1 MSMKQEEKKRAI
13 IIVLDSVGIG
23 EQPDAAEFGDVG
35 SHTLG
40 NIRKVRGKLDL
51 PNMTALGL
59 AAIENSRLDTLNLT
73 PKGAYGRCAEL
84 TKAKDTTCGHWEMAG
99 LPLKQPFKTY
109 PNGFP
114 KELMDEFE
122 AKIGRGTI
130 GNEVASGTEIIQRL
144 GDEHVKTGKP
154 IVYTS
159 ADSVFQI
166 AAHEGVI
173 PLQELYRICEVARE
187 LLNDDNY
194 LVGRVIARPFEGTS
208 GAYKRTENRRDYAVE
223 PFSDT
228 ILDALDRRG
237 LPVVGIGKIE
247 DIFCHRGVTI
257 VDHTKNNPA
266 GIESTI
272 RYLENGTGSFIFSN
286 LVDFDMLYGHRNN
299 VEGYAAALEAFDQA
313 LPRILG
319 AMKDGDILM
328 ITADHG
334 CDPTTPSTDHSR
346 EYIPLVITGKHVK
359 ANVDLGTRKSFA
371 DIGATVYEY
380 LAGAKWN
387 VGTSFLGEI
396 YEA

>member
-1 MSMKQEEKKRAI
+1 MDTSKKNHKRAI
-13 IIVLDSVGIG
+13 VIVLDSVGIG
-23 EQPDAAEFGDVG
+23 EQPDAAEFGDTG

-40 NIRKVRGKLDL
+40 NIRKVRGKLDM

-59 AAIENSRLDTLNLT
+59 AAIENSRLDSLGLT
-73 PKGAYGRCAEL
+73 PKGAYGKLAEL

-99 LPLKQPFKTY
+99 LPLKQAFKTY

-114 KELMDEFE
+114 AEFLREFE

-130 GNEVASGTEIIQRL
+130 GNEVASGTEIIARL

-173 PLQELYRICEVARE
+173 PLAEQYRICEIARE
-187 LLNDDNY
+187 MLNDDNF
-194 LVGRVIARPFEGTS
+194 LVGRVIARPFEGVS
-208 GAYKRTENRRDYAVE
+208 GAYKRTENRKDYAVE
-223 PFSDT
+223 PFTDT
-228 ILDALDRRG
+228 VLDALVKHGKD
-237 LPVVGIGKIE
+237 VVGVGKIE
-247 DIFCHRGVTI
+247 DIFCHRGITI
-257 VDHTKNNPA
+257 VDHTKNNHT

-272 RYLENGTGSFIFSN
+272 RFLEEGAGDFIFTN

-299 VEGYAAALEAFDQA
+299 VEGYAAALESFDAA
-313 LPRILG
+313 LPRILS
-319 AMKDGDILM
+319 AMGDDDILM

-346 EYIPLVITGKHVK
+346 EYIPLVVGGKHVK
-359 ANVDLGTRKSFA
+359 ANVNLGTRKTFA
-371 DIGATVYEY
+371 DIGATVLDY
-380 LAGAKWN
+380 LTGEKWN

-396 YEA
+396 YQA